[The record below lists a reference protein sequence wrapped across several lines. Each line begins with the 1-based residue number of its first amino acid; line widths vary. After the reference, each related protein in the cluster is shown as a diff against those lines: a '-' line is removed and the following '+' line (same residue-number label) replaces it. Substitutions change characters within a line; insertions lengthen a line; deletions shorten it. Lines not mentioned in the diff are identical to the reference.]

1 MGFWEKAKQAFKA
14 KNLPRERGKGLI
26 LLNDVAE
33 AMTAERILRDS
44 GYEVKGVAPPLEV
57 RKGCDL
63 AVEFNLFDQ
72 LGIERIL
79 RNKNLEPVDIVSL
92 DNLSQKPTEFT
103 KNTDFGDYFMITAAN
118 MKITVEKAS
127 GKIVNISGGGCPDVP
142 YLTVSMVGKTLQ
154 EAENPEKIGYSL
166 CAYMLKRA
174 YEKAIEEMKSR
185 KSES

>member
-14 KNLPRERGKGLI
+14 KRPPRERGKGLI
-26 LLNDVAE
+26 LLSDVAE
-33 AMTAERILRDS
+33 AMAAERILRDS

-63 AVEFNLFDQ
+63 AVEFNLVDQ

-79 RNKNLEPVDIVSL
+79 GNKDLEPLDIVSL

-118 MKITVEKAS
+118 MKITVEKTS

-154 EAENPEKIGYSL
+154 EAENPSENQYHVPGYIQQL
-166 CAYMLKRA
+166 LR
-174 YEKAIEEMKSR
+174 
-185 KSES
+185 